1 MHCGSTL
8 ILSQNLLHLLRR
20 YHGVGTDPRA
30 CLHMLKEGLVP
41 LSLTA
46 ARTSELQQFKYLAHV
61 VMHLDWPHATAA
73 ISLCAGPAALHP
85 DATFAE
91 EAVACGAF
99 KWVRLHNE
107 LT

>member
-1 MHCGSTL
+1 MHCGRTL

-30 CLHMLKEGLVP
+30 CLHMFKEGLVP
-41 LSLTA
+41 LSHTA
-46 ARTSELQQFKYLAHV
+46 ARTIELHQLKYLAHV
-61 VMHLDWPHATAA
+61 VMHLGWPHTTTA
-73 ISLCAGPAALHP
+73 ISVCAGPAALHT